1 MLFTD
6 HLDFL
11 LWVYVFGT
19 NKKLVFSA
27 AEPASPAILTGT
39 QVEFGTS
46 VATAGNGG
54 RICS

>member
-6 HLDFL
+6 CLDFP